1 MKPKAMETYIRPTKE
16 GEKMNSNKMTNSIT
30 DTSQHKAAK
39 VAGFMFLFSLIGPLL
54 NWTFVLSKFIV
65 AENVIATAKNIM
77 ANELLFRIG
86 ITIELIM
93 SVGLIVLAL
102 ALYIILKPVNKNL
115 ALLALFLKL
124 VEATIVVAIVLV
136 SFIALQILKGEAYLT
151 AFTPEQLQ
159 VPVGLI
165 LNAHTTLYSIPMV
178 FLGLD
183 MIVFSYL
190 FFKSKYIPKI
200 LAGFG
205 ILSFALIFI
214 HALMYI
220 IAPKYATMLI
230 SQIIFWVPSGLFE
243 IIIGIWLLFK
253 GVNVQQLDN
262 RALESA

>member
-1 MKPKAMETYIRPTKE
+1 
-16 GEKMNSNKMTNSIT
+16 MNSNRMTARIV
-30 DTSQHKAAK
+30 DTSQRKAAR
-39 VAGFMFLFSLIGPLL
+39 VAGFMFLFSFIVPTL
-54 NWTFVLSKFIV
+54 NWIFVLSKLIV
-65 AENVIATAKNIM
+65 AENIIATANNIM

-102 ALYIILKPVNKNL
+102 SLYTILKPVNKNL
-115 ALLALFLKL
+115 ALLALLLKL

-136 SFIALQILKGEAYLT
+136 SFIALQILNGEAYLT

-183 MIVFSYL
+183 MMVFSYL

-220 IAPKYATMLI
+220 IAPKYAAMLI
-230 SQIIFWVPSGLFE
+230 SQIIFYAPSGLFE
-243 IIIGIWLLFK
+243 IIIGIWLLSK
-253 GVNVQQLDN
+253 GIKIPSKDEDIKDIK
-262 RALESA
+262 REM

>member
-1 MKPKAMETYIRPTKE
+1 
-16 GEKMNSNKMTNSIT
+16 MNSNGNTVRIV
-30 DTSQHKAAK
+30 DTSQRKVVR
-39 VAGFMFLFSLIGPLL
+39 VAGFMFLFSFIVPTLY
-54 NWTFVLSKFIV
+54 WTFVLSKLIV
-65 AENVIATAKNIM
+65 AENIIATANNIV

-102 ALYIILKPVNKNL
+102 SLYIILKPVNNNL

-124 VEATIVVAIVLV
+124 VEATIVVAIALV
-136 SFIALQILKGEAYLT
+136 SFIALQILNEEAYLT

-183 MIVFSYL
+183 MMVFSYL

-220 IAPKYATMLI
+220 IAPKYAAMPI
-230 SQIIFWVPSGLFE
+230 SQIIFYAPSGLFE
-243 IIIGIWLLFK
+243 IIIGIWLLSK
-253 GVNVQQLDN
+253 GIKIPSNDEDIKGTK
-262 RALESA
+262 REM

>member
-1 MKPKAMETYIRPTKE
+1 MEEI
-16 GEKMNSNKMTNSIT
+16 MNSNKMTNRIAG
-30 DTSQHKAAK
+30 TSQHKAAR
-39 VAGFMFLFSLIGPLL
+39 VAGFMFLFSLIVPLL

-65 AENVIATAKNIM
+65 AENVIATANNIM
-77 ANELLFRIG
+77 ADELIFRIG

-93 SVGLIVLAL
+93 SVGLVVLAL
-102 ALYIILKPVNKNL
+102 ALFIILKPVNKNL

-124 VEATIVVAIVLV
+124 AEATIVAVIVLV
-136 SFIALQILKGEAYLT
+136 HFIALQILNGEAYLT
-151 AFTPEQLQ
+151 VFTPEQLQ
-159 VPVGLI
+159 APVGFL
-165 LNAHTTLYSIPMV
+165 LNKHTVLYSIPMV

-190 FFKSKYIPKI
+190 FSKSKYIPKI

-230 SQIIFWVPSGLFE
+230 NQIIFYAPSGLFE
-243 IIIGIWLLFK
+243 IIIGIWLLSK
-253 GVNVQQLDN
+253 GIKVQQGDI
-262 RALESA
+262 RASESTETDINKIK